1 MHTTYSVTKR
11 GLTPNPNTYTQFG
24 TRENHIRYLYTS
36 VYVGESCY
44 GPIHSSIHGRIMSVA
59 YTRLYTWENHVVD
72 LYTLLYKGES
82 YAVPVH
88 VSIHGRIM
96 LLTYTLFYTREDHV
110 RYIYTSRYMGGSMNH
125 VTDVYKLLYTGES
138 YQVHIHLSIHGRI
151 TLWTC
156 IQFCTPENHV
166 RCL

>member
-1 MHTTYSVTKR
+1 MTA
-11 GLTPNPNTYTQFG
+11 
-24 TRENHIRYLYTS
+24 YTS
-36 VYVGESCY
+36 QYQGQSVRRKRPQSNPLTCIRPTVSRKGVWHQILT
-44 GPIHSSIHGRIMSVA
+44 PIHSSVHGRIISGT

-88 VSIHGRIM
+88 VSIHVRIM
-96 LLTYTLFYTREDHV
+96 LLTHTQFSTREDHV
-110 RYIYTSRYMGGSMNH
+110 RYIYTSRYMGGSVNH